1 MSDAQG
7 AGDALRGA
15 REALGLTLD
24 EAAQQLKF
32 STRQLDALERGE
44 LFKLGTIQG
53 GAYLKGMVRGYA
65 RLLKLDPEPLI
76 AGLSD
81 RLALPDTDRLAARF
95 KQPVPFSDGSRRLN
109 AVYATLSVLLLAVV
123 AVVAFEWRE
132 EPAKPPRVAA
142 RPPAGAAAKA
152 EAPAPIAPPVAVVQ
166 AAETPAAPEPPAPPA
181 EEAAMPEGHHR
192 IILRFDRESWV
203 EIKDGEGRTLLSQ
216 LNPGGTQRT
225 IDGNPPFA
233 VVIGNAQYVRL
244 LYDNNAVDLT
254 PHVRVEV
261 ARLSLD

>member
-15 REALGLTLD
+15 REALGLSLE

-32 STRQLDALERGE
+32 SARQLEALERGE
-44 LFKLGTIQG
+44 LFKLGTVQG

-81 RLALPDTDRLAARF
+81 RVALPDTDRLAARF
-95 KQPVPFSDGSRRLN
+95 KQPVPFSDGSRRMNL
-109 AVYATLSVLLLAVV
+109 VYASLSVLLLAVV
-123 AVVAFEWRE
+123 GAVAFEWRE
-132 EPAKPPRVAA
+132 EPAKPARAAVKPAVVPAKVEAPEPASTPEPVAA
-142 RPPAGAAAKA
+142 A
-152 EAPAPIAPPVAVVQ
+152 Q
-166 AAETPAAPEPPAPPA
+166 AAETPVVPEKPIEAAPAS
-181 EEAAMPEGHHR
+181 EGSHR

-225 IDGNPPFA
+225 VDGNPPFS
-233 VVIGNAQYVRL
+233 VVIGNAQHVRL
-244 LYDNNAVDLT
+244 LYDNNAIDLT
-254 PHVRVEV
+254 PHVKVEV